1 MEAKG
6 NPYVRHLAS
15 QLLPQTDLEAA
26 TIDPL
31 AIAQRF
37 YDEFLA
43 PKNKRIHELTSEL
56 MKLQSSLHR
65 LDKVL
70 AVHNAGVCRDG
81 EPPVDCAIRLL
92 SPVPDTVPKR
102 DRP

>member
-1 MEAKG
+1 M
-6 NPYVRHLAS
+6 NPYIERLAAGVR
-15 QLLPQTDLEAA
+15 DLDSAVSPENSR
-26 TIDPL
+26 
-31 AIAQRF
+31 AIADWI
-37 YDEFLA
+37 YTGIVA
-43 PKNKRIHELTSEL
+43 PKNQRIHDLTGEL
-56 MKLQSSLHR
+56 MKLQASLHK

-92 SPVPDTVPKR
+92 SPVPDSLPKR